1 MEVTAEGSNY
11 INGSFYA
18 VGSNGVTV
26 RGLAFADDDGAV
38 IRTQVTDRGYDL
50 SPVPGTWIIT
60 HLGQDAALQDKSITS
75 IVIDSG
81 GENYIPGDITTS
93 GGGGSDFSA
102 TFAVDNAGAVEHI
115 AIDNYGRDYTSHPTL
130 NLVYQG
136 SSLLQAS
143 DSELPL
149 LAFVG
154 SPSAS
159 AIMMRNRLARRR

>member
-1 MEVTAEGSNY
+1 VEITAEGSNY

-26 RGLAFADDDGAV
+26 RGLAFADTNGAV

-50 SPVPGTWIIT
+50 SPVPGIWIIT
-60 HLGQDAALQDKSITS
+60 HLGQDAEIQDKSITS
-75 IVIDSG
+75 IAIDSG
-81 GENYIPGDITTS
+81 GQNYIPGDISTS
-93 GGGGSDFSA
+93 GGGGSGFSA

-115 AIDNYGRDYTSHPTL
+115 TIGNYGRDYTSHPTL

-143 DSELPL
+143 YSALP
-149 LAFVG
+149 
-154 SPSAS
+154 
-159 AIMMRNRLARRR
+159 